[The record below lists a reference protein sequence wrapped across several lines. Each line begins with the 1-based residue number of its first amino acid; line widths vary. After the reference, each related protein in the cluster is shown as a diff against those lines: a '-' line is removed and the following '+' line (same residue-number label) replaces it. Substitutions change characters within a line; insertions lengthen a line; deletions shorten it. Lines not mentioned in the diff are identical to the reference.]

1 MSRIEEIVFKSI
13 ELGIKEKLYDRVN
26 KMMTNSEYKHFELHR
41 IYERALEKEKN
52 VLKENNL
59 TNETRINK

>member
-26 KMMTNSEYKHFELHR
+26 KMMTNSEYKHVELHR